1 MCGSIISH
9 MKDHTPTPHP
19 GPYRIMR
26 INSESAG
33 IIIAIGFVVMGVVGV
48 PIAKWFLIAGIVLG
62 VGVALLLR
70 YLRKRPPA
78 EDPDALRNLR

>member
-1 MCGSIISH
+1 
-9 MKDHTPTPHP
+9 MKDHSPTPHP

-48 PIAKWFLIAGIVLG
+48 PIAKWFLIGGAVLG
-62 VGVALLLR
+62 IGVAVLLR

-78 EDPDALRNLR
+78 EDPDPLRNLR

>member
-1 MCGSIISH
+1 
-9 MKDHTPTPHP
+9 MKDHAPTPHP

-33 IIIAIGFVVMGVVGV
+33 IIIAIGFVVMGVVGI

-62 VGVALLLR
+62 IGVALLLR
-70 YLRKRPPA
+70 YWRKRPPT
-78 EDPDALRNLR
+78 EDPDPLRNLR